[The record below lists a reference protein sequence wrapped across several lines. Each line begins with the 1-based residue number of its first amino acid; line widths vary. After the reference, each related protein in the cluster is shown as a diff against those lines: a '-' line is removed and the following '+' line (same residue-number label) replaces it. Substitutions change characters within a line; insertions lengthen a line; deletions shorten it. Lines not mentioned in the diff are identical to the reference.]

1 MTKRPLFLSALAAM
15 LALPLVHAETATPPE
30 DQRQLVEMPQEAQRL
45 MQADMLDHMA
55 ALNQIIGLLA
65 EGKLPQAGEV
75 AETRMGRSSMGK
87 HRGTGMGP
95 GRFMPDAMRRIGWG
109 MHDAASEFAEVA
121 KEGDAPAA
129 YRSLQNITNSCVACH
144 YSYRTQ

>member
-1 MTKRPLFLSALAAM
+1 MTQCPRFLSALLLMASPLLQAEPAA
-15 LALPLVHAETATPPE
+15 TQE
-30 DQRQLVEMPQEAQRL
+30 DHRQLVEMPPQAQRL

-65 EGKLPQAGEV
+65 AGDLEQAGEV

-121 KEGDAPAA
+121 KQGDAQAA
-129 YRSLQNITNSCVACH
+129 WRSLQNITNSCVACH